1 MLRLP
6 TGTKSR
12 RGQYTEFVASLRFGA
27 FELDLQR
34 EELRRGGV
42 LLKLAPQQ
50 FRTLRYLAE
59 NAGRVCTREE
69 IQRSIWD
76 AETFVDF
83 DRSLNVCIAQIR
95 AALNDDAEGSRFIQT
110 VPRRGYRF
118 IAPVSS
124 AEWRGPMACEVG
136 PQLTRPPRWT
146 WVTAAAAA
154 VFLTAGAYAFRSFT
168 PPRRMMIAVLPT
180 ELVGPASGPVNAP
193 EARSAQA
200 VTNGLLDDLIG
211 ELATAAPQRL
221 AVIGRTSVMRY
232 AGQKTGIREIGRE
245 LNADYAIESAV
256 LGEGGRV
263 RISARL
269 VKTADQSVAWSEAF
283 QSDAADGLDMQQE
296 AAAHVT
302 AGVVRTLFPGAT
314 AKSPARKAR
323 EAEPWAAMAAEQV
336 GLGFSGRAPIANA
349 LEKARD
355 AAQHALRIDEDN
367 AEAHNALA
375 TVLFWRDWKWS
386 GAGREFARALEINP
400 SFAQARHDYAFYL
413 IAMGH
418 AEAGVASLRESV
430 ALDPL
435 SPRIN
440 VDAGWV
446 LLQAHHF
453 EEAIERATR
462 ALQLEPGMKEAEACI
477 ARAEAYRGKSK
488 PKMPSANSPFERAES
503 HAMAGRAAE
512 AMAALNEA
520 YLQRDI
526 MMPLIGTEPS
536 FAALHADPRFAELLG
551 KMGLGL

>member
-1 MLRLP
+1 M
-6 TGTKSR
+6 
-12 RGQYTEFVASLRFGA
+12 ASLRFGA
-27 FELDLQR
+27 FELDLHR

-95 AALNDDAEGSRFIQT
+95 AALNDDSEGSRFIQT
-110 VPRRGYRF
+110 VPRRGYQF
-118 IAPVSS
+118 VAPVSS
-124 AEWRGPMACEVG
+124 AEWRGPMASEDA
-136 PQLTRPPRWT
+136 PRPPRRSRWAWA
-146 WVTAAAAA
+146 WVVAPAA
-154 VFLTAGAYAFRSFT
+154 VFLTAGAFAFRSLT
-168 PPRRMMIAVLPT
+168 PPRRLTLAVLPT
-180 ELVGPASGPVNAP
+180 EEVGPASRLVNAP
-193 EARSAQA
+193 EARSGQA
-200 VTNGLLDDLIG
+200 LPPANPGPPAVMNDLTDDLIG
-211 ELATAAPQRL
+211 ELATALPRRL

-232 AGQKTGIREIGRE
+232 AGQKTGLREIGRD
-245 LNADYAIESAV
+245 LNADYAIESSV
-256 LGEGGRV
+256 RGEGGRV

-269 VKTADQSVAWSEAF
+269 VKTADQSVAWSETF
-283 QSDAADGLDMQQE
+283 QSDAAAALETQQE

-314 AKSPARKAR
+314 AKTPAREAR
-323 EAEPWAAMAAEQV
+323 QAEPWAAVAAEQV
-336 GLGFSGRAPIANA
+336 GLGFSGRAPIAEA
-349 LEKARD
+349 LEKARA
-355 AAQHALRIDEDN
+355 AAQHALRIDEGN

-375 TVLFWRDWKWS
+375 MVLFWRDWKWN

-418 AEAGVASLRESV
+418 AEAGVASLRESI

-453 EEAIERATR
+453 EEAIERARR
-462 ALQLEPGMKEAEACI
+462 ALELQPGMKEAEACI
-477 ARAEAYRGKSK
+477 ARAEAYRGKAK
-488 PKMPSANSPFERAES
+488 PNMPPDMPQASSPFERAES
-503 HAMAGRAAE
+503 HAMAGRAVE
-512 AMAALNEA
+512 ALAALHQA
-520 YLQRDI
+520 YQQRDV

-536 FAALHADPRFAELLG
+536 FATLHADPRFADLLA

>member
-1 MLRLP
+1 LR
-6 TGTKSR
+6 TSRKSR

-27 FELDLQR
+27 FELDLHR
-34 EELRRGGV
+34 EELRRSGV

-83 DRSLNVCIAQIR
+83 DRSLNVCIAQVR
-95 AALNDDAEGSRFIQT
+95 AALNDDSEGSRFIQT
-110 VPRRGYRF
+110 IPRRGYQF
-118 IAPVSS
+118 IAPVEISP
-124 AEWRGPMACEVG
+124 APWRRPMACEVA
-136 PQLTRPPRWT
+136 PPRPRWA
-146 WVTAAAAA
+146 WIVAAIVA
-154 VFLTAGAYAFRSFT
+154 VFLTAGAFAFRSLT
-168 PPRRMMIAVLPT
+168 PPHRVMIAVLPT
-180 ELVGPASGPVNAP
+180 ETVQKVGQALPPALLPANPA
-193 EARSAQA
+193 AQA
-200 VTNGLLDDLIG
+200 AVNGLTDELIG
-211 ELATAAPQRL
+211 ELATALPQRL

-232 AGQKTGIREIGRE
+232 AGQKTGLREIGRD
-245 LNADYAIESAV
+245 LNADYAIESSV
-256 LGEGGRV
+256 VGEGGRL

-269 VKTADQSVAWSEAF
+269 VRTADQSVAWSEAF
-283 QSDAADGLDMQQE
+283 QSDAAGLEMQQE

-314 AKSPARKAR
+314 AKRPAREAR
-323 EAEPWAAMAAEQV
+323 GAEPWAAMAAEQV
-336 GLGFSGRAPIANA
+336 GLGFSGRAPIAEA
-349 LEKARD
+349 LERARD
-355 AAQHALRIDEDN
+355 AARHALQIDEAN

-375 TVLFWRDWKWS
+375 MVLFWRDWKWS
-386 GAGREFARALEINP
+386 DAGREFARALEINP

-418 AEAGVASLRESV
+418 AEAGVASLRESI

-453 EEAIERATR
+453 EEAIERARR
-462 ALQLEPGMKEAEACI
+462 ALELQPGMKEAEACI
-477 ARAEAYRGKSK
+477 ARAEAYRGNAH
-488 PKMPSANSPFERAES
+488 PNMPAANSPFERAES
-503 HAMAGRAAE
+503 HAMAGRAGE
-512 AMAALNEA
+512 ALAALNEA
-520 YLQRDI
+520 YQQRDV

-536 FAALHADPRFAELLG
+536 FAPLHADPRFAELLA

>member
-1 MLRLP
+1 MRISR
-6 TGTKSR
+6 KSR
-12 RGQYTEFVASLRFGA
+12 CGQYTEFVALLRFGA
-27 FELDLQR
+27 FELDLHR

-42 LLKLAPQQ
+42 LLKLPPQQ

-95 AALNDDAEGSRFIQT
+95 AALNDDSEGARFIQT

-124 AEWRGPMACEVG
+124 TEWPGLIASPMACKDV
-136 PQLTRPPRWT
+136 PRSPRWSNWAWP
-146 WVTAAAAA
+146 WVAAAA
-154 VFLTAGAYAFRSFT
+154 VFLTAGALAFRSLE
-168 PPRRMMIAVLPT
+168 PPRRVMLAVLPT
-180 ELVGPASGPVNAP
+180 EVGQALPPANPA
-193 EARSAQA
+193 AQA
-200 VTNGLLDDLIG
+200 VMSGLTDDLIG
-211 ELATAAPQRL
+211 ELATALPQRL

-232 AGQKTGIREIGRE
+232 ADRKTGLREIGRE
-245 LNADYAIESAV
+245 LNADYAIESTV
-256 LGEGGRV
+256 RSEGGRV

-283 QSDAADGLDMQQE
+283 QSDATAGLETQQE

-302 AGVVRTLFPGAT
+302 AGVVRTLFPGAM
-314 AKSPARKAR
+314 AKSPAREAR

-336 GLGFSGRAPIANA
+336 GLGFSGRAPMAEA

-355 AAQHALRIDEDN
+355 AAQHAIRIDEGN

-375 TVLFWRDWKWS
+375 VVLFWRDWKWS
-386 GAGREFARALEINP
+386 DAGREFARALEINP

-413 IAMGH
+413 IAMGR

-453 EEAIERATR
+453 EEAIVRARR
-462 ALQLEPGMKEAEACI
+462 ALELQPGMKEAGACI
-477 ARAEAYRGKSK
+477 ARAEAYRGNAK
-488 PKMPSANSPFERAES
+488 PDMPAPVGPFERAES
-503 HAMAGRAAE
+503 HAIAGRAAE
-512 AMAALNEA
+512 ALEALNEA
-520 YLQRDI
+520 YRQRDT

-536 FAALHADPRFAELLG
+536 FARLHADPRFAQLLA

>member
-1 MLRLP
+1 MLRWQ
-6 TGTKSR
+6 TSRKSR
-12 RGQYTEFVASLRFGA
+12 RSQYTEFVALLRFGA
-27 FELDLQR
+27 FELDLHR

-95 AALNDDAEGSRFIQT
+95 AALNDDSEGSRFIQT

-118 IAPVSS
+118 IAPVEISP
-124 AEWRGPMACEVG
+124 AQQR
-136 PQLTRPPRWT
+136 QPRWA
-146 WVTAAAAA
+146 WIIAAAAA
-154 VFLTAGAYAFRSFT
+154 VFLTAGAFAFRSLT
-168 PPRRMMIAVLPT
+168 PPRRVMLAVLPT
-180 ELVGPASGPVNAP
+180 ETVQKVGQALPPANPA
-193 EARSAQA
+193 AQA
-200 VTNGLLDDLIG
+200 VMNDLTDELIG
-211 ELATAAPQRL
+211 ELATALPQRL

-232 AGQKTGIREIGRE
+232 AGQKTGLREIGRD
-245 LNADYAIESAV
+245 LHADYAIESSV
-256 LGEGGRV
+256 LSDGGRV

-283 QSDAADGLDMQQE
+283 QSDAAASLEMQQE

-314 AKSPARKAR
+314 AKNPTREAR

-336 GLGFSGRAPIANA
+336 GLGFSGRAPIAEA

-355 AAQHALRIDEDN
+355 AARHALRIDEGN

-375 TVLFWRDWKWS
+375 MVLFWRDWKWRD
-386 GAGREFARALEINP
+386 AGREFARALEINP

-413 IAMGH
+413 IAIGH
-418 AEAGVASLRESV
+418 AEAGVVSLRESI

-435 SPRIN
+435 SARIN

-453 EEAIERATR
+453 EEAIERARR
-462 ALQLEPGMKEAEACI
+462 ALELQPGMKEAEACI
-477 ARAEAYRGKSK
+477 ARAEAYRGKAR
-488 PKMPSANSPFERAES
+488 PNMPAANSPFERAES
-503 HAMAGRAAE
+503 HAMAGRTAE
-512 AMAALNEA
+512 ALAALNEA
-520 YLQRDI
+520 YQQRDV
-526 MMPLIGTEPS
+526 MMPLLGTEPS
-536 FAALHADPRFAELLG
+536 LAALHADPRFAELLA
-551 KMGLGL
+551 KMRLGL

>member
-1 MLRLP
+1 
-6 TGTKSR
+6 
-12 RGQYTEFVASLRFGA
+12 VASLRFGA

-95 AALNDDAEGSRFIQT
+95 AALNDDSEGPRFIQT

-118 IAPVSS
+118 IAPVTS
-124 AEWRGPMACEVG
+124 AEWRAPMACEDA
-136 PQLTRPPRWT
+136 PRPSRRPRWAWA
-146 WVTAAAAA
+146 WVVAAA
-154 VFLTAGAYAFRSFT
+154 VFLTAGAFAFHSLT
-168 PPRRMMIAVLPT
+168 PPRRLMLAVLPT
-180 ELVGPASGPVNAP
+180 DVGPASRPVNAP
-193 EARSAQA
+193 EARSGQPLPPGDP
-200 VTNGLLDDLIG
+200 VTNGLIDIGLTDDLIG
-211 ELATAAPQRL
+211 ELATALPQRL

-232 AGQKTGIREIGRE
+232 AGQKTGLREIGRE

-256 LGEGGRV
+256 RSDGGRV

-269 VKTADQSVAWSEAF
+269 VKTADQTVAWSEAF
-283 QSDAADGLDMQQE
+283 QSDAAAGLEMQQE

-314 AKSPARKAR
+314 AKSPAREAR
-323 EAEPWAAMAAEQV
+323 EAGPWAAMAAEQV
-336 GLGFSGRAPIANA
+336 GLGFSGRAPMAEA
-349 LEKARD
+349 LEKARG
-355 AAQHALRIDEDN
+355 AAQHALRIDQDN

-375 TVLFWRDWKWS
+375 MVLFWRDWNWN

-418 AEAGVASLRESV
+418 AEAGVASLRESI
-430 ALDPL
+430 ALDPF
-435 SPRIN
+435 SARIN

-453 EEAIERATR
+453 EEAIERARR
-462 ALQLEPGMKEAEACI
+462 ALELQPGMKEAEACI
-477 ARAEAYRGKSK
+477 ARAEAYRGKA
-488 PKMPSANSPFERAES
+488 PPNMPAAGGPFERAES

-512 AMAALNEA
+512 ALAALNDA
-520 YLQRDI
+520 YRQHDM

-536 FAALHADPRFAELLG
+536 FATLHADARFAELLA